1 MKLDRLKLAKVVAHC
16 CNNGFSTGDW
26 EIERL
31 DELIEFE
38 VPVPQV
44 MPNVNPSDIDLL
56 MAFMASGTQKIEA
69 IKAYRTLT
77 GAGLKEA
84 KDAVERYWVSKG
96 HYVPLYPPADP
107 N

>member
-38 VPVPQV
+38 VEQPKAGVV
-44 MPNVNPSDIDLL
+44 SCEAVDNLL
-56 MAFMASGTQKIEA
+56 MLMAEGTRKIES
-69 IKAYRTLT
+69 IKTYHILT
-77 GAGLKEA
+77 GAGLRESR
-84 KDAVERYWVSKG
+84 DAVERYWVSK
-96 HYVPLYPPADP
+96 
-107 N
+107 